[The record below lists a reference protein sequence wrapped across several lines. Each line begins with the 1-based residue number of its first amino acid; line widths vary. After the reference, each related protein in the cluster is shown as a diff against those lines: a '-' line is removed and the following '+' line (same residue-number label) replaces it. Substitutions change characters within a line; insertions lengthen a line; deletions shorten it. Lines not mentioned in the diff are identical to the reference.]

1 MSQAISNDMYTE
13 KPATKTPMKKKPSV
27 MTARE
32 LETYKVL
39 LEAFPASM
47 WIVLAQVAYSAF
59 MDAEWK
65 RRWEIDK
72 YFVDFLLCN
81 KQGVPICVIELDD
94 SSHNRAKIKE
104 KDAYKDANFAEAEL
118 PVVRLKSV
126 PKSTKEVLTEVL
138 GKKVLKT
145 IAD

>member
-1 MSQAISNDMYTE
+1 
-13 KPATKTPMKKKPSV
+13 

-32 LETYKVL
+32 LETYAVL
-39 LEAFPASM
+39 LEAFPPSM
-47 WIVLAQVAYSAF
+47 WILLAQVSYSAF
-59 MDAEWK
+59 IEAEWK

-81 KQGVPICVIELDD
+81 RHGVPVCVIELDD
-94 SSHNRAKIKE
+94 SSHSRAKIKE
-104 KDAYKDANFAEAEL
+104 KDGYKDAVFGEAEL

-126 PKSTKEVLTEVL
+126 PTSTKEVLIEVL

-145 IAD
+145 ITE